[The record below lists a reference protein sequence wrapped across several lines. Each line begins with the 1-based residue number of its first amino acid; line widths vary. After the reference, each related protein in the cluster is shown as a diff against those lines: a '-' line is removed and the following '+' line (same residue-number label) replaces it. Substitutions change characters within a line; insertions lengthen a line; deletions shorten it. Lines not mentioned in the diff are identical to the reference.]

1 MAGCKVLAASERISA
16 TLANQT
22 YMEQK
27 YESNASGFVL
37 TYTHIHTHKNKLNCR
52 NLHALA
58 RFHCSWTILEEAE
71 TAYFLGHIQHFHMM
85 TCPCYSISAELGQNI
100 INNKSKMHQFVVFL
114 TQLTGWKRP
123 ERETSLILEPW
134 SSAAHK
140 PAIKDKII

>member
-1 MAGCKVLAASERISA
+1 MAGCLRFGCFWAHFCNVS
-16 TLANQT
+16 Q
-22 YMEQK
+22 
-27 YESNASGFVL
+27 SNLHGTKIWKQCFWFCVRL
-37 TYTHIHTHKNKLNCR
+37 HTHTQKKKLNCR

-100 INNKSKMHQFVVFL
+100 INNKSKMHGFVVFL

-123 ERETSLILEPW
+123 ERETSLILEPR

-140 PAIKDKII
+140 PAIRDKII